1 MTINDQFSAIL
12 GFPVT
17 DLSQALERLDIEG
30 KFNQKVILDLLSVF
44 ASRMQDQE
52 KEIEKL
58 QKKLK

>member
-12 GFPVT
+12 GFQVT

-30 KFNQKVILDLLSVF
+30 KFNQKVILDLLGVF

-58 QKKLK
+58 KSLK

>member
-1 MTINDQFSAIL
+1 MTINDQFSVVL
-12 GFPVT
+12 GFPIT
-17 DLSQALERLDIEG
+17 DLKEALNELDKEG